1 MTRQARR
8 AGYSDAMRKL
18 LPILVLAACSAW
30 ALDQTDPK
38 NFKPVEALA
47 LKGDYQA
54 QRNLAFGYVD
64 TPYIGQAMN
73 PILGCA
79 WYLVV
84 LHSGSRQVGMGD
96 AGNVRVHCDKLDA
109 NSRAASTAQAREL
122 YRTIY
127 KRPPKF

>member
-1 MTRQARR
+1 
-8 AGYSDAMRKL
+8 MRILPL
-18 LPILVLAACSAW
+18 LLALASCTAW
-30 ALDQTDPK
+30 ALDQTDSK

-64 TPYIGQAMN
+64 MPYIGQAKN
-73 PILGCA
+73 PIQGCA

-84 LHSGSRQVGMGD
+84 LHSGARQVGVGD
-96 AGNVRVHCDKLDA
+96 VGNARVHCDKLDPNA
-109 NSRAASTAQAREL
+109 RAASDAQAREL